1 MPAFLS
7 DVFGTKELAAI
18 HGRILSAWAMAG
30 IAGPLLTSL
39 VRETTGSYVVLMNI
53 FAVVFLIVA
62 AYAIFIRIVPVE
74 KTND

>member
-30 IAGPLLTSL
+30 TAGPLLTSL

>member
-7 DVFGTKELAAI
+7 DVFGTRELAAI

-39 VRETTGSYVVLMNI
+39 VRETTGSYVDLMKI
-53 FAVVFLIVA
+53 FSLAFLLVAVYAVFIKL
-62 AYAIFIRIVPVE
+62 VPAD
-74 KTND
+74 KDD

>member
-1 MPAFLS
+1 
-7 DVFGTKELAAI
+7 
-18 HGRILSAWAMAG
+18 MAG
-30 IAGPLLTSL
+30 IAGPILTSL